1 MKLVVTFMLYFLIF
15 AIWNAGFVK
24 KEKYKNLYL
33 VFFLFLFSF
42 YLSTPYYQI
51 NLDGSIQ
58 SASVHTVFIALI
70 LCLFFVAD
78 KSVLK
83 PGKELILFIPLF
95 LQALISVSYFKFSN
109 IADVFGILN
118 AYISIYLIVL
128 IYRSIPNIDI
138 NKFLYSINYLALV
151 NGILGIAQYIT
162 GKSLLIG
169 SFNSSILYTEGAV
182 DIKRVIGLAGA
193 NNAAGTFSAIL
204 FGVVLYNL
212 LKKRNLF
219 SLVAL
224 LITTLFAVLTFTRV
238 GYVAIFAEILIFWL
252 LYKPKKKRTQFM
264 KIISFCFGLP
274 IIAIVTSSFISG
286 LINKLFTERGDTSS
300 ERFRQFQRAY
310 DYVISNNWFSGVGI
324 GQYKPY
330 LLNHYRIADLP
341 IHSQYLNV
349 LAEQG
354 VFILIVFVLFNFTII
369 YKILRNKHIDKDLK
383 VLAVAIF
390 SANFMCSNFNPNQFY
405 YMNNVLYY
413 IIMLG
418 LYFYAKRYKPVAE
431 TSDKELKISA

>member
-1 MKLVVTFMLYFLIF
+1 MKILVIFILYFLIF
-15 AIWNAGFVK
+15 AFWNIFFAKRDKF
-24 KEKYKNLYL
+24 KNLYL

-51 NLDGSIQ
+51 NLDGSRE
-58 SASVHTVFIALI
+58 SASLHTVFVALI
-70 LCLFFVAD
+70 VCLFFVAN
-78 KSVLK
+78 KRVLK
-83 PGKELILFIPLF
+83 PGKELILFIPIF
-95 LQALISVSYFKFSN
+95 FQALITVLYFKFSN

-118 AYISIYLIVL
+118 AYISIYLIIL
-128 IYRSIPNIDI
+128 IYRSVPNIDI

-151 NGILGIAQYIT
+151 NGILGMAQYIT

-169 SFNSSILYTEGAV
+169 SFNSSILYTEGMV

-212 LKKRNLF
+212 LKKRDIL
-219 SLVAL
+219 S
-224 LITTLFAVLTFTRV
+224 LITLIITTVFAVLTFTRV
-238 GYVAIFAEILIFWL
+238 GYVAIFAEVLIFWF
-252 LYKPKKKRTQFM
+252 LYKPKTKRTQFT

-274 IIAIVTSSFISG
+274 IIVIVTSSFVSG

-310 DYVISNNWFSGVGI
+310 DYVISNNWFSGIGI

-330 LLNHYRIADLP
+330 LLNNYRIADLP

-354 VFILIVFVLFNFTII
+354 VLILIVFVLFNFTII

-383 VLAVAIF
+383 VLTVAIF

-418 LYFYAKRYKPVAE
+418 LYFYAKRYKVAPL
-431 TSDKELKISA
+431 DKELKIAA